1 MTAKKSEAMMEIQ
14 GKDNER
20 NPREGDRGSYGR
32 YIGLGLAL
40 GLAIGSGTENLG
52 LWLPLG
58 LLFGW
63 MLGRWKKRKRT
74 GNPDDSG
81 VQGG

>member
-1 MTAKKSEAMMEIQ
+1 MTEDIQ
-14 GKDNER
+14 GKDDECK
-20 NPREGDRGSYGR
+20 PREGGHGSYGG

-40 GLAIGSGTENLG
+40 GLAIGAGTDNLG

-63 MLGRWKKRKRT
+63 MLGCRKKRK
-74 GNPDDSG
+74 GAGDPDDSG
-81 VQGG
+81 GQDG

>member
-1 MTAKKSEAMMEIQ
+1 MEDVQ

-20 NPREGDRGSYGR
+20 NPREGGHGSYGG
-32 YIGLGLAL
+32 YICLGLAL
-40 GLAIGSGTENLG
+40 GVAIGSGTENLG

-63 MLGRWKKRKRT
+63 MLGRWKKRKRA

>member
-1 MTAKKSEAMMEIQ
+1 MMEDVQ

-20 NPREGDRGSYGR
+20 NPREGSHSSYGG

-63 MLGRWKKRKRT
+63 MLGRWKKRKRA

-81 VQGG
+81 SQGG

>member
-1 MTAKKSEAMMEIQ
+1 MAEKIRGMTADVQ
-14 GKDNER
+14 GMDNER
-20 NPREGDRGSYGR
+20 KPREGGHGSYGG

-40 GLAIGSGTENLG
+40 GLAIGAGTDNLG

-63 MLGRWKKRKRT
+63 MLGCRKKRK
-74 GNPDDSG
+74 GAGDPDDSG
-81 VQGG
+81 GQDG